1 MKDLCYYCGGSGF
14 VPYLNE
20 PDLKIEVYYISNMA
34 CKCSEG
40 YKQTL
45 PFKRYPLENPP
56 SLHVNQYFKK
66 NKDIQ
71 FTEVVEHMD
80 YPQLVNTKKN
90 ELNRD
95 LTRGKQ

>member
-20 PDLKIEVYYISNMA
+20 PDLKSEVYYISNMA

-40 YKQTL
+40 YKQTR

-56 SLHVNQYFKK
+56 SLHVNQYIKK

-90 ELNRD
+90 EIHRD